1 MDREPECTPNEE
13 VKGVVTEKE
22 TKMCIRCHHLK
33 PIDVFEKK
41 KRELNYRNICRNCRC
56 NSARVRTVLRRKHI
70 KRHGLPSG
78 KCAICDKRNLVF
90 DHCHST
96 NMFRGWICR
105 ACNSGIGKMG
115 DTYRDVQIR
124 ADYLKC
130 FEAVQVLFFM
140 KGINTII

>member
-1 MDREPECTPNEE
+1 MTRIRYIQNVFPVVTEHAMDREPECTPNEE

-90 DHCHST
+90 DHCHSSQ
-96 NMFRGWICR
+96 C
-105 ACNSGIGKMG
+105 
-115 DTYRDVQIR
+115 
-124 ADYLKC
+124 DYLTKP
-130 FEAVQVLFFM
+130 
-140 KGINTII
+140 I